1 MLKMVLP
8 GGRERRQPQKRFKN
22 VVKEDMDMEMVGVT

>member
-1 MLKMVLP
+1 MVP